1 MSRACPVAV
10 RIVRRGGR
18 FHVIGR
24 KTTVVCD
31 TFDEAWQASVP
42 YFAGYVR

>member
-1 MSRACPVAV
+1 MNPVAV

-24 KTTVVCD
+24 KTTEVHNS
-31 TFDEAWQASVP
+31 FDSAWATSVP
-42 YFAGYVR
+42 YFAGRKR